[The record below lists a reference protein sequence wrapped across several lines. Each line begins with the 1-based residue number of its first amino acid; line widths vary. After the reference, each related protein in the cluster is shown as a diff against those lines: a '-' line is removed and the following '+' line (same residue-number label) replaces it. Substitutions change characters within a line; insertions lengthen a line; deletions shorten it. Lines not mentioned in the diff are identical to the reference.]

1 MNKMIFI
8 AIGSVIGAAIGGGI
22 AYVYLNKK
30 YDVVFEKET
39 ESYRNEIEEL
49 KKINYEFQKN
59 EANKLYTKKEEFFK
73 DQKVVD
79 VDPDSL
85 VKDEEDEEFDSE
97 PTKKSG
103 DIRFISKKD
112 FDDDDD
118 FEKEYFDYYMGN
130 AIIVQNDEE
139 LSIEEF
145 EEVCGKTILPLLKKD
160 RSLARWSSA
169 GDNEIYI
176 RNERYCVDYKITRL
190 HEVYPTS

>member
-8 AIGSVIGAAIGGGI
+8 AIGSIIGAAIGGGV

-49 KKINYEFQKN
+49 KKINYGFQKN

-85 VKDEEDEEFDSE
+85 VKDEEDEDFDSE

-130 AIIVQNDEE
+130 ATIVQNDEE
-139 LSIEEF
+139 LSVEEF
-145 EEVCGKTILPLLKKD
+145 EEVCGNTVLPLLKKD

-190 HEVYPTS
+190 HEVYPAS